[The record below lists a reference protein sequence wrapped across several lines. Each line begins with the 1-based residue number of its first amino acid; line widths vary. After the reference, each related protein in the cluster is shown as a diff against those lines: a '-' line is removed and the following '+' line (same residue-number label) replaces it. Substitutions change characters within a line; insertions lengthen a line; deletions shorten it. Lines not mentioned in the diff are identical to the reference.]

1 MYIKDAAKKHS
12 FVLSLIGLDHDSRNF
27 VSNSFSEI
35 EHFLKLPFITKDK
48 DPLQWWHGHRTS
60 LPCMYIMACDYLGIP
75 TSSVPPEQTNSA
87 VELTFDDRTKL
98 HSYTFKAEMCL
109 HSWIDLIERSNVLV
123 PEDFTED
130 YEALKKEFKHTT
142 GDDKIID
149 YILNDKHGR

>member
-1 MYIKDAAKKHS
+1 
-12 FVLSLIGLDHDSRNF
+12 
-27 VSNSFSEI
+27 
-35 EHFLKLPFITKDK
+35 
-48 DPLQWWHGHRTS
+48 
-60 LPCMYIMACDYLGIP
+60 MYIMACDYLGIP

-130 YEALKKEFKHTT
+130 YKALKKEFEHTT
-142 GDDKIID
+142 KDDEIIN
-149 YILNDKHGR
+149 YILNDKHRR